1 MTHRIINCM
10 KRNFLHLLVFITLIS
25 GIRAQTV
32 QDTPVKHTFACTDYT
47 RGMVSII
54 SEEGKLLWQYP
65 AENCNDLWVLPNG
78 NLLFNTGKG
87 VKEVTRDKKVVFDY
101 ESKSEI
107 YACQRLANGNTFV
120 GECNSGQL
128 LEIDPNGKAV
138 KRIKLLPDSIDGGH
152 GFMRNARKLDNGNY
166 LVAHYGLDKVCEY
179 DSMGHI
185 VRNIPITGGPH
196 SVIRLPDGNT
206 LIACSDHN
214 GDPRIVETDKSGE
227 IVWQITKDELPG
239 IGLKFMTGMEILP
252 NGNRVFTNWLGHN
265 QFGTAPHA
273 FEITSD
279 KKVVWI
285 YSDHSLLKTMS
296 NIQVLD
302 AAGNPLKGTVL
313 H

>member
-1 MTHRIINCM
+1 M
-10 KRNFLHLLVFITLIS
+10 KRTFLYMLFFTSLTS
-25 GIRAQTV
+25 GIHAQAA
-32 QDTPVKHTFACTDYT
+32 QDTQTKHTFACTDYT
-47 RGMVSII
+47 QGIVCII
-54 SEEGKLLWQYP
+54 SDEGKLLWQYP

-128 LEIDPNGKAV
+128 LEISPNGQV
-138 KRIKLLPDSIDGGH
+138 VNRIKLLPDSVDGGH

-179 DSMGHI
+179 DPEGHL
-185 VRNIPITGGPH
+185 VREIPITGGPH
-196 SVIRLPDGNT
+196 SVIRLPNGNT
-206 LIACSDHN
+206 LIACSDHQ
-214 GDPRIVETDKSGE
+214 GEPRIVEMDKSGA
-227 IVWQITKDELPG
+227 IVWQITKNELPG
-239 IGLKFMTGMEILP
+239 IEFKFMTGMEILP
-252 NGNRVFTNWLGHN
+252 NGNLVFTNWLGHN
-265 QFGTAPHA
+265 QFGKAPHA
-273 FEITSD
+273 FEITRD

-285 YSDHSLLKTMS
+285 YDDHSLLKTMS

-302 AAGNPLKGTVL
+302 TKGNPLKGNVL